1 MFTIEYAKDPVFSS
15 NDGQQVSLTVKF
27 EEFSEELPFNA
38 TSFDSMPYG
47 VDLWRRAVT
56 GEFGEIAPFVPPDNG
71 PQPTVEGAQTL

>member
-1 MFTIEYAKDPVFSS
+1 MFTLEYAKDPVFSS

-47 VDLWRRAVT
+47 VDLWQRAIA
-56 GEFGEIAPFVPPDNG
+56 GEFGEIAPFVAPEG
-71 PQPTVEGAQTL
+71 SPQPVVNGAQTL